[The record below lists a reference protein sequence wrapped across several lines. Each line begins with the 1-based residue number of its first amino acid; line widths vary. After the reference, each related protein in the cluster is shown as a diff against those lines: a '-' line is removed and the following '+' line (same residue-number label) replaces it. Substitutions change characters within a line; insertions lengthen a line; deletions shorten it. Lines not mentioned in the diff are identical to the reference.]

1 MIFESV
7 RLSPVLSM
15 GRQSVAAVVS
25 ELALLPRRS
34 SWMLSRTA
42 ARARSAQGASQFAAG
57 YAAVRLTRHGDVR
70 HHENKVRYSE
80 PCCGGPEIH
89 VYRSGLFAP
98 VVLLIELH
106 VYRAGLFAP
115 VADLE

>member
-15 GRQSVAAVVS
+15 VRQSAAAVVS

-70 HHENKVRYSE
+70 LVPIVKTRYVTVSLCLRRYRDSRVQIRPFCPRRSVIGVVRMS
-80 PCCGGPEIH
+80 
-89 VYRSGLFAP
+89 
-98 VVLLIELH
+98 
-106 VYRAGLFAP
+106 
-115 VADLE
+115 